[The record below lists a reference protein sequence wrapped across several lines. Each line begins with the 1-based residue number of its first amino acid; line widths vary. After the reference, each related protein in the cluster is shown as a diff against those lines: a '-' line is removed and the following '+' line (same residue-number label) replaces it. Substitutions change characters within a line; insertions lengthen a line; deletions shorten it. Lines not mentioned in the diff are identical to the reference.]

1 MDKASKD
8 VLFMIALDLSLPEL
22 LNWCLSSKR
31 VNQKVCQ
38 NRDVW
43 ISKLKR
49 DFSDEDISYFKN
61 VFPSYSNQ
69 QYQELYKFLYG
80 LNKVKIFLTKLN
92 VIKSNYSLIQLYER
106 KKLDLRNYQLKD
118 LPKELGLLTNLQRLY
133 LYNNQLKDL
142 PKELGQLTNL
152 QIYK

>member
-1 MDKASKD
+1 MEKASKD
-8 VLFMIALDLSLPEL
+8 ILFTIALELSLPEL

-38 NRDVW
+38 NRNVW

-61 VFPSYSNQ
+61 IFPSYSDQ

-92 VIKSNYSLIQLYER
+92 VKNSNYSLIQLYER
-106 KKLDLRNYQLKD
+106 K
-118 LPKELGLLTNLQRLY
+118 
-133 LYNNQLKDL
+133 
-142 PKELGQLTNL
+142 
-152 QIYK
+152 

>member
-61 VFPSYSNQ
+61 VFPSYS
-69 QYQELYKFLYG
+69 
-80 LNKVKIFLTKLN
+80 
-92 VIKSNYSLIQLYER
+92 
-106 KKLDLRNYQLKD
+106 YQLTHPKLLKSQHHHFLHGIW
-118 LPKELGLLTNLQRLY
+118 LP
-133 LYNNQLKDL
+133 
-142 PKELGQLTNL
+142 
-152 QIYK
+152 